1 MVMHGITKKRQRKA
15 VKYFQRYLIQ
25 DGHTP
30 KAQNLF
36 DDDMTAEYMIEN
48 FDVQNDK
55 IDRRILYE
63 LTGRKL
69 DPEDYW
75 DDSDQDQEL
84 DRFAETDPNKVSDY
98 AEEITESERRN
109 ADALE
114 AEQKTALIRP
124 RTKIINKNK
133 LSLN

>member
-1 MVMHGITKKRQRKA
+1 
-15 VKYFQRYLIQ
+15 
-25 DGHTP
+25 
-30 KAQNLF
+30 
-36 DDDMTAEYMIEN
+36 MTAEYMIEN

-55 IDRRILYE
+55 IDQRILYE